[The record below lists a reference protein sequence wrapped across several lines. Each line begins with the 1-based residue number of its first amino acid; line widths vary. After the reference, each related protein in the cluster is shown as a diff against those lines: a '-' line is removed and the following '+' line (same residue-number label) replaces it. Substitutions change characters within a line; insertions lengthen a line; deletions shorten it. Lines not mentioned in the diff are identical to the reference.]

1 MKRMSAAALAAA
13 VSAVL
18 VACGGNSTPAN
29 TTAGES
35 AAPGQSCHAQFEAW
49 KHGPARTAGKAF
61 VAQFKAVRDAGNAQD
76 IPRTVAAL
84 KAAGRGA
91 QALEAYPMPKCADPH
106 GYWKQLL
113 TRIRSAA
120 DNASTGN
127 GLGALLLAIGPL
139 KSVPGILRN
148 LTAELKQ
155 NAGVTGAFS

>member
-1 MKRMSAAALAAA
+1 MKGMPAAALAAA

-18 VACGGNSTPAN
+18 VACGSSSTPAN
-29 TTAGES
+29 TTAGGS
-35 AAPGQSCHAQFEAW
+35 AAPGQSCHAQFEGW

-61 VAQFKAVRDAGNAQD
+61 VAQFKAVRDAGNGQD

-91 QALEAYPMPKCADPH
+91 AALEAYPMPKCADPH

-139 KSVPGILRN
+139 RAVPGILQN
-148 LTAELKQ
+148 LSAELKQ